1 MERIPQ
7 PNEIYQHF
15 KGNLYR
21 VVTLAKHADTG
32 ERMVIYQALYGD
44 FEIWAR
50 PLREFTGRVDE
61 RKHPEAAGRQRF
73 TLLPQIMGQDGLK
86 PPAAGKPEQAAPA
99 GEEPSQSPSAGGNP
113 ALAREQ
119 MPAASDLPEDAAGRD
134 LTAAGT
140 EEASGLA
147 VPPSGPAAPPSD
159 EEEPALDPMLM
170 AFLDADSY
178 EEKLA
183 IFTDMRGRITD
194 DMLTTMA
201 VALDI
206 DLKEGELMERYEELK
221 NCIVM
226 LEKYECNRLR

>member
-1 MERIPQ
+1 MEKIPQ

-73 TLLPQIMGQDGLK
+73 TLLPQIMGQDGL
-86 PPAAGKPEQAAPA
+86 
-99 GEEPSQSPSAGGNP
+99 NP
-113 ALAREQ
+113 
-119 MPAASDLPEDAAGRD
+119 PAASDLPEDAAGRA
-134 LTAAGT
+134 LSAAGA
-140 EEASGLA
+140 EEA
-147 VPPSGPAAPPSD
+147 SGPAAPPSG

-226 LEKYECNRLR
+226 LEKYECTRLR

>member
-1 MERIPQ
+1 MEKIPQ

-21 VVTLAKHADTG
+21 VVRLAKHADTG

-86 PPAAGKPEQAAPA
+86 PPAGEKPEQSPLAAGKPEQSVPAGEKPEQAAPA
-99 GEEPSQSPSAGGNP
+99 
-113 ALAREQ
+113 
-119 MPAASDLPEDAAGRD
+119 AGRD
-134 LTAAGT
+134 LSAAGA
-140 EEASGLA
+140 EEA
-147 VPPSGPAAPPSD
+147 SGPAAPPS

-183 IFTDMRGRITD
+183 IFTDMRGRVTD

-226 LEKYECNRLR
+226 LEKYECTRLR